1 MDYIDTNFIWLVHI
15 VSYYLINIWIYMHT
29 SNTIRKCAFVKVQ
42 KVEKYNPLMGKF
54 LFFAG
59 IIVTGLG
66 FFSWILQSIEMAI
79 LMLDE

>member
-1 MDYIDTNFIWLVHI
+1 
-15 VSYYLINIWIYMHT
+15 MHT

-59 IIVTGLG
+59 IFVTGLG
-66 FFSWILQSIEMAI
+66 FWFLDSDSGLAI